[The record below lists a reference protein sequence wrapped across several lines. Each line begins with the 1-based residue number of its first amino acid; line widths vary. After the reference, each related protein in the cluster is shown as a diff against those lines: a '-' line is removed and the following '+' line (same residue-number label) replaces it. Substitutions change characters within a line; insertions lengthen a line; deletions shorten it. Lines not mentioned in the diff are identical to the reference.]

1 MVEHDS
7 IRQDAL
13 VAITVV
19 FDQSVR
25 IQSSSRR
32 YRLHS
37 EYPYLQCRV
46 NQSLPQFR
54 KHTWLNLVQQKLL
67 FPRGM
72 YGRRSNGRERGK
84 LAKSIRS
91 YSPFL
96 EIIHR
101 SNACFMRT
109 RDTKNYFFF
118 NLHCSWWIFMAA
130 K

>member
-25 IQSSSRR
+25 IQSSSER

-37 EYPYLQCRV
+37 EYPYLQFRV

-67 FPRGM
+67 FHREM

-84 LAKSIRS
+84 LAKSIR
-91 YSPFL
+91 
-96 EIIHR
+96 
-101 SNACFMRT
+101 A
-109 RDTKNYFFF
+109 
-118 NLHCSWWIFMAA
+118 
-130 K
+130 